1 MEAEQ
6 HSIPGGRPPHYDLGA
21 GPTSDDLGSGPLSDV
36 VGDLNLKVENSKI
49 LSNSLGKSLVMICKV
64 KGGKTSYFYI
74 FNPTATPLF
83 INFFWV

>member
-6 HSIPGGRPPHYDLGA
+6 YSIPGGRPPHHDLGA
-21 GPTSDDLGSGPLSDV
+21 GPPPSDV
-36 VGDLNLKVENSKI
+36 LRDFNLKIQNSII
-49 LSNSLGKSLVMICKV
+49 LSNSLGKSLVMLCKV

>member
-21 GPTSDDLGSGPLSDV
+21 EPTSDDLGSGPLSDV

-64 KGGKTSYFYI
+64 KGGKISRCFC
-74 FNPTATPLF
+74 L
-83 INFFWV
+83 